1 MRRTTLVLQVLATWF
16 ALSVPS
22 PSAANPIVDTGTP
35 SGAPAWTF
43 HFGQYFAGEFTI
55 ADVTVIQTIEGY
67 FDNFDAYNGLAGT
80 VEIAIHADGGDIPGA
95 VLFMAETP
103 EIAAFAPLGWYGVSG
118 LNQPL
123 GPGTYWASFNP
134 KSGFVRGSMPGTAP
148 NPLSNYASNLAEL
161 EHVWQDADT
170 AGIGLRINY
179 EPVPDSTSTLSLGI
193 GVALLGLVAQRLRT

>member
-1 MRRTTLVLQVLATWF
+1 MRRTTLVLQVLATSF
-16 ALSVPS
+16 ALSVAS

-35 SGAPAWTF
+35 SGAPAWGF

-67 FDNFDAYNGLAGT
+67 FDNAYAYNGLAGT

-103 EIAAFAPLGWYGVSG
+103 PIAAFAPLDWYGVSG
-118 LNQPL
+118 LNQTL

-134 KSGFVRGSMPGTAP
+134 KSGLVRGTMPGTAP
-148 NPLSNYASNLAEL
+148 NPLSNYANNLAEV
-161 EHVWQDADT
+161 EHVWQDSDNL
-170 AGIGLRINY
+170 GIGLRINY
-179 EPVPDSTSTLSLGI
+179 ETVPDSASTLSLFM
-193 GVALLGLVAQRLRT
+193 GVALMGLITQRLRT